1 MIPVERQRAILRV
14 LRAGGSAGIN
24 ELADRLDVSHM
35 TIRRD
40 IRALEA
46 AGRVMSVSGGV
57 TLPARLAADASH
69 LEKTGLHTAEKAAI
83 ARRAVELVSAG
94 DLVYLDAGTTTLAI
108 AAELGDRGDLTF
120 VTNDL
125 VIATY
130 LSERSPAELYVAAGR
145 VDRANLSTEGEMAA
159 GIIGEFNID
168 VAFISASSFDLR
180 GISVPSGAKKV
191 VKQAVVAASTL
202 TALVTDST
210 KYGKVAALRAV
221 PLAALDAIITDAGLP
236 ESVHHSLGDLDLALH
251 LVEADA

>member
-1 MIPVERQRAILRV
+1 MIPVERQRAILRA
-14 LRAGGSAGIN
+14 LRGGGSASIN
-24 ELADRLDVSHM
+24 DLADALDVSHM

-46 AGRVMSVSGGV
+46 AGRVTSVSGGV

-69 LEKTGLHTAEKAAI
+69 LEKAGLHPAEKTAI
-83 ARRAVELVSAG
+83 ARRAAEMVGEG

-108 AAELGDRGDLTF
+108 ASELSDRPDLTF

-125 VIATY
+125 AIATF
-130 LSERSPAELYVAAGR
+130 LSERSPSELYVAAGR
-145 VDRANLSTEGEMAA
+145 VDRANLSTEGEMVAA
-159 GIIGEFNID
+159 VIAEFNID
-168 VAFISASSFDLR
+168 VAFMSTSSFDLR

-191 VKQAVVAASTL
+191 VKQAIVAASTA

-221 PLAALDAIITDAGLP
+221 PLHDLDAIVTDAGLP
-236 ESVHHSLGDLDLALH
+236 ESVRQSLGDLDVALH
-251 LVEADA
+251 LVEAEA